1 MPSVDHSI
9 VELDDGPPGD
19 EGDVEV
25 LWHRASGRASTPP
38 PGPPGDAYDPFQPS
52 EDDIPAPRGPPPPS
66 FGPRG
71 GIPPLPGR
79 SVAPPPGRG
88 GPPLPGDGVV
98 TLDSWRKSQEQKLN
112 KSGLGLP
119 PPLPPPPMAPP
130 SQGSNKPP
138 PPNVMDVFP
147 KKLSMKV
154 PVPEAPVPVP
164 VSFIKDADN
173 EADSQRER
181 ERKRFLTNS
190 AMGVDEAKMR
200 LKAYAATVADKEG
213 NFGMMYPSEKKKNK
227 ELKKFFDDHQSADEP
242 SSKYKTVGRNVSDT
256 LVDKMAQ
263 ITKETD
269 QEKAEY
275 EKKVEKHIKEL
286 KREKR
291 RKRSRSGSREK
302 RESRDRD
309 SRSHD
314 RDSRS
319 RDRDSRASRSR
330 DSKSK
335 RKTRDRS
342 DSSNEGRREDGDG
355 KEDFTLSKQFSPAP
369 DPSTKEGRAK
379 LYRIELEEKSKQYM
393 EWQKHVAGKE
403 EWEMELEGTA
413 AFKYMEDTPSPDRQ
427 PEYLDPEFRPG
438 GPGMGVPPPPRPPGA
453 SGWDNEGPPQPP
465 KPTPNPS
472 QQNPETATGF
482 LQYPPPP
489 RPPGSESS
497 MPPKPPAP
505 CPPPPGIEEAEQEVD
520 LNDLNKLYNDPKL
533 YEQATSLPGATAIQ
547 DPSPPD
553 SPEPDDGMDPVTRS
567 KMKAAAVMNKL
578 AEVKPPVDY
587 KMEEDQPIMEEP
599 KPLPRLVET
608 VQA

>member
-9 VELDDGPPGD
+9 VDLDDGPPGD

-25 LWHRASGRASTPP
+25 LWHRASGRACTPP
-38 PGPPGDAYDPFQPS
+38 PGPPGEAYDPFQPS
-52 EDDIPAPRGPPPPS
+52 DDDPPAPRGPPPPS

-71 GIPPLPGR
+71 GLPPLPGR
-79 SVAPPPGRG
+79 SGPAPPSRG
-88 GPPLPGDGVV
+88 APPLPGGDGVV

-130 SQGSNKPP
+130 TQVSNKPP

-147 KKLSMKV
+147 KKLAVKV
-154 PVPEAPVPVP
+154 PVPEAPVPV
-164 VSFIKDADN
+164 SFIKDADKDH

-227 ELKKFFDDHQSADEP
+227 ELKKFFDEDKSADEP
-242 SSKYKTVGRNVSDT
+242 TYKKAVGRNVSDT

-263 ITKETD
+263 ITKEID
-269 QEKAEY
+269 LEKAEY

-309 SRSHD
+309 SRS
-314 RDSRS
+314 

-335 RKTRDRS
+335 RKTRERS
-342 DSSNEGRREDGDG
+342 DSGSSDEGRREEGDG

-369 DPSTKEGRAK
+369 DPTTKEGRAK
-379 LYRIELEEKSKQYM
+379 LYRMELEEKSKQYM

-413 AFKYMEDTPSPDRQ
+413 AFKYMEDPPSPDRQ

-438 GPGMGVPPPPRPPGA
+438 GPGVGVPPPPRPPGA
-453 SGWDNEGPPQPP
+453 SGWDNEGPPKPP
-465 KPTPNPS
+465 KP
-472 QQNPETATGF
+472 
-482 LQYPPPP
+482 
-489 RPPGSESS
+489 
-497 MPPKPPAP
+497 
-505 CPPPPGIEEAEQEVD
+505 
-520 LNDLNKLYNDPKL
+520 
-533 YEQATSLPGATAIQ
+533 
-547 DPSPPD
+547 
-553 SPEPDDGMDPVTRS
+553 
-567 KMKAAAVMNKL
+567 
-578 AEVKPPVDY
+578 
-587 KMEEDQPIMEEP
+587 
-599 KPLPRLVET
+599 
-608 VQA
+608 